1 MHGVAEKDVGRVY
14 LVGAG
19 PGDPELLTLKA
30 VRLMKQADVIVHDR
44 LVSTEI
50 LALCPPATPRVF
62 VGKETGCHHCTQDRI
77 NDILTDL
84 AYEHGHVLRLKGG
97 DPFVFGRG
105 GEEAAHLAAHGIPV
119 EVVPGITS
127 GAACAA
133 AAGVPLTHRGL
144 ARSVRFVT
152 GHAKGNEALDLDWD
166 GLADPWTTLVVYMG
180 LATLPR
186 LSAALIAH
194 GLPAATPVLAV
205 ENGTTPRER
214 RLLST
219 LGQAVGDLRRER
231 FQAPTLLIVGA
242 VAAMAEARP
251 VTQWHEEAVAR
262 AAVAAHA

>member
-1 MHGVAEKDVGRVY
+1 MSGAGRVY

-30 VRLMKQADVIVHDR
+30 ARLMAQAEVIVYDR

-62 VGKETGCHHCTQDRI
+62 VGKETGRHHCSQERI
-77 NDILTDL
+77 NEILKDL

-105 GEEAAHLAAHGIPV
+105 GEEAAYLTSHGIPV

-133 AAGVPLTHRGL
+133 AAGVPLTHRGI

-152 GHAKGNEALDLDWD
+152 GHARADEPLELDWA
-166 GLADPWTTLVVYMG
+166 GLADPETTLVVYMG

-186 LSAALIAH
+186 ISAALIAH

-214 RLLST
+214 RLLTT
-219 LGQAVGDLRRER
+219 LGQAVTAIRDHA
-231 FQAPTLLIVGA
+231 FQPPTLLIIGA
-242 VAAMAEARP
+242 VAAMADDLP
-251 VTQWHEEAVAR
+251 VTALIEEAAP
-262 AAVAAHA
+262 AQAVALHA